1 LVEEVLTMGTVHG
14 LDRITFDPAVMGG
27 RACLRGLRILVSLV
41 LRLVADGM
49 SPNDIIE
56 EYPDLEAEDIAQSLN
71 YAAWLAGEETHSEK
85 EITG

>member
-1 LVEEVLTMGTVHG
+1 MGTAHG

-27 RACLRGLRILVSLV
+27 RACLRGLRIPVSLV
-41 LRLVADGM
+41 LKLVADGM

-85 EITG
+85 EIAG

>member
-1 LVEEVLTMGTVHG
+1 MGTEHG

-27 RACLRGLRILVSLV
+27 KACLRGLRITVSLI
-41 LRLVADGM
+41 LRLVADGV

-85 EITG
+85 EIAG

>member
-1 LVEEVLTMGTVHG
+1 MGTAHG
-14 LDRITFDPAVMGG
+14 LERITFDPAVMGG
-27 RACLRGLRILVSLV
+27 RACLRGLRIPVSLV
-41 LRLVADGM
+41 LKLVADGM

-85 EITG
+85 EIAG

>member
-1 LVEEVLTMGTVHG
+1 MGTVHG
-14 LDRITFDPAVMGG
+14 LDRISFDPAVMGG
-27 RACLRGLRILVSLV
+27 RACLRGLRIPVSLV
-41 LRLVADGM
+41 LKLVADGM

-71 YAAWLAGEETHSEK
+71 YAAWLASEETHSEK